1 MMISLEEVAK
11 TKDFVPTNE
20 QEEDFMELVRFAR
33 EIQKGKKKEVT
44 LEDLLSVSSG
54 KEEDYQKEC
63 AKYGYSERI
72 SKIYS
77 DISKIFDNYPAMVD
91 SRTTPEELVKYGNP
105 IIEKKANM
113 HKFYNKIVEYVR
125 TVKDVDIK
133 VFFDYKA
140 LSTGGSVSGV
150 IYTLSAAVYSID
162 EGLNIIP
169 ISRWDSFWV

>member
-1 MMISLEEVAK
+1 MISLEKIAK
-11 TKDFVPTNE
+11 TKDFAPTNE

-33 EIQKGKKKEVT
+33 EIKKGKKKEVT

-63 AKYGYSERI
+63 IEYGYSEKI

-105 IIEKKANM
+105 IIEKKSNM
-113 HKFYNKIVEYVR
+113 HKFYNKIIEYVR
-125 TVKDVDIK
+125 TVKDVNIK
-133 VFFDYKA
+133 VYFDYKA
-140 LSTGGSVSGV
+140 IVKGDVVSGV
-150 IYTLSAAVYSID
+150 IYTLSAAVYSKD

-169 ISRWDSFWV
+169 ISRWENF